1 MSQINRRLIL
11 KYGGIAAAGVIVG
24 GSVITFGGCEG
35 CTGRRS
41 TTYQWAE
48 TKGKASRIDLE
59 AVERAMRESKD
70 VTEFERKVN
79 EIYQGDELVLI
90 EVKNISRDLQ
100 EVSGYADV
108 NDNGQIDD
116 QDEKLFTFRR
126 RNTPDGGADYT
137 MIGYGPNYGY
147 YHTGHLTETLLNT
160 WLLLRIL
167 DTPRYTTIPYYH
179 TPRDRV
185 VIIKQERERFR
196 RSPQYRRRV
205 TTRTGTATRRASSTA
220 SRSRFAT
227 RPGTTMR
234 RVTRPR
240 TTTRSRWGSFRSS
253 FRPRRFGGFR
263 GFGGGFRS
271 FGGGFRGGGR

>member
-1 MSQINRRLIL
+1 MSQINRGLIL
-11 KYGGIAAAGVIVG
+11 KYGGIAAAGAIVG
-24 GSVITFGGCEG
+24 GSIITFSGCEG
-35 CTGRRS
+35 CAGRRS

-48 TKGKASRIDLE
+48 TKGRASRIDLE
-59 AVERAMRESKD
+59 AVEKAMRESKD

-79 EIYQGDELVLI
+79 EIYEGDELVLI
-90 EVKNISRDLQ
+90 EVKNISSSLQ
-100 EVSGYADV
+100 DVSGYADI
-108 NDNGQIDD
+108 NDNGRIDD

-126 RNTPDGGADYT
+126 KNTPDGGVDYA

-147 YHTGHLTETLLNT
+147 YRTGHLTETLLNT

-196 RSPQYRRRV
+196 SSPQYRRRI
-205 TTRTGTATRRASSTA
+205 TTRTGTAKRRASATA

-234 RVTRPR
+234 RTTRPR

-253 FRPRRFGGFR
+253 FRPRSSR
-263 GFGGGFRS
+263 GFGGFRS

>member
-1 MSQINRRLIL
+1 MTERGKGLIL
-11 KYGGIAAAGVIVG
+11 KYGGIAASGVIVG
-24 GSVITFGGCEG
+24 GVLVAFSGCEG

-48 TKGKASRIDLE
+48 TRGRASKIDLE

-70 VTEFERKVN
+70 VTEFEQKVN
-79 EIYQGDELVLI
+79 QIYEGDELVLI

-100 EVSGYADV
+100 EVSGYADI
-108 NDNGQIDD
+108 NDNAQIDD
-116 QDEKLFTFRR
+116 GDEKLFTFSR

-147 YHTGHLTETLLNT
+147 SHSGHLTQTLLNT
-160 WLLLRIL
+160 WLLLQIL
-167 DTPRYTTIPYYH
+167 NTPRYTTVPYYH

-196 RSPQYRRRV
+196 RSPQYKRRV
-205 TTRTGTATRRASSTA
+205 TARTGTATRKASTAA

-227 RPGTTMR
+227 RPGATMR
-234 RVTRPR
+234 KATRPR
-240 TTTRSRWGSFRSS
+240 STTRSRWGSFRSS
-253 FRPRRFGGFR
+253 FRPRRS
-263 GFGGGFRS
+263 GGFRS